1 MLDHLPPESLPVIR
15 AAVDVSG
22 DLSSALSW
30 YRNEALPTFG
40 HKTAEEL
47 VSEGRTDDLLRYM
60 ASTETGAAG

>member
-15 AAVDVSG
+15 AAADVSG
-22 DLSSALSW
+22 DLSSALFW
-30 YRNEALPTFG
+30 YRNEPLPTFG

-60 ASTETGAAG
+60 ASIETGAAG